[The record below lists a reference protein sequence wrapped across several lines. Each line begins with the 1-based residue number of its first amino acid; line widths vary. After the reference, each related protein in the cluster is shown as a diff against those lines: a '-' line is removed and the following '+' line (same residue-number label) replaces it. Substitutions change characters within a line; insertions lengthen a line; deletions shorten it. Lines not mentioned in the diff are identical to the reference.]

1 MFLSTQVTNVGRT
14 NGDSCKIM
22 AVSPTMLEST
32 FSEYFVVHKVG
43 VKAPKGNSALT
54 FDRQLYTARGM
65 QSVVAG
71 ASYEKKLGFDT
82 EVELKS
88 GEQTPPPRQ

>member
-1 MFLSTQVTNVGRT
+1 
-14 NGDSCKIM
+14 M
-22 AVSPTMLEST
+22 AVSPTLLEST
-32 FSEYFVVHKVG
+32 FSEYFVVSKLG
-43 VKAPKGNSALT
+43 AKAPKGSSALT

-82 EVELKS
+82 DVELKA
-88 GEQTPPPRQ
+88 GEQTTPARQ